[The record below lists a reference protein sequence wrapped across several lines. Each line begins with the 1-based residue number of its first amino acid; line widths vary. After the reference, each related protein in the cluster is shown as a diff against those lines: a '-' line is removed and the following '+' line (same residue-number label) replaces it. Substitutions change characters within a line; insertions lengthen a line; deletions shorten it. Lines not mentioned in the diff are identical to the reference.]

1 MTQSKITMNKDVP
14 EEVDGLEHPKTVE
27 IEQYLKEKLKP
38 RRFAHVLSVRDTA
51 VDLARRHAA
60 DPQKLNF
67 AALLHD
73 CAKWM
78 SPEELIEA
86 AMRYGIQLDGIER
99 ANPSVLHARIGAEL
113 AIGDFDIS
121 HPDILS
127 AVRVHT
133 TGNGAMTLIDKIL
146 YVADFAEP
154 KRTYREAALVLKL
167 AYQDLNRAVLE
178 VSRYKIERLLIK
190 GAAIHPNTI
199 NAYNRALRETCGT
212 G

>member
-1 MTQSKITMNKDVP
+1 MNKDDF
-14 EEVDGLEHPKTVE
+14 ELDAGDWLEHPKTFE
-27 IEQYLKEKLKP
+27 IEEYLKEKLKP
-38 RRFAHVLSVRDTA
+38 RRYAHVLSVRDTA
-51 VDLARRHAA
+51 IDLARKYTA
-60 DPQKLNF
+60 DPHKVNF

-78 SPEELIEA
+78 SPEELYESA
-86 AMRYGIQLDGIER
+86 AHYGLRLDEIER

-113 AIGDFDIS
+113 AIERFSVS
-121 HPDILS
+121 HPEILS
-127 AVRVHT
+127 AIRVHT
-133 TGNGAMTLIDKIL
+133 TGSGTMTLIDKIL

-154 KRTYREAALVLKL
+154 KRTYREAVLVRKL
-167 AYQDLNRAVLE
+167 VYQDLNRAVLE

-199 NAYNRALRETCGT
+199 DAYNSALREIGDT

>member
-1 MTQSKITMNKDVP
+1 MNKNAS
-14 EEVDGLEHPKTVE
+14 EEGDWLEHPKTVE
-27 IEQYLKEKLKP
+27 IERYLNEKLKP
-38 RRFAHVLSVRDTA
+38 RRYAHVLSVRDTA
-51 VDLARRHAA
+51 VDLAIKYSA
-60 DPQKLNF
+60 DLMNVNF

-78 SPEELIEA
+78 SPEELFEA
-86 AMRYGIQLDGIER
+86 AVHYGLQLDAIER

-113 AIGDFDIS
+113 AVEFFEIDQ
-121 HPDILS
+121 PEILN
-127 AVRVHT
+127 AIRVHT

-154 KRTYREAALVLKL
+154 KRTYREADLVRKL

-190 GAAIHPNTI
+190 GTAIHPNTI
-199 NAYNRALRETCGT
+199 DAYNSALRETHST
-212 G
+212 V

>member
-38 RRFAHVLSVRDTA
+38 KRFAHVLSVRDTA

-78 SPEELIEA
+78 SPEELFEA

-113 AIGDFDIS
+113 AIEDFDIS

-154 KRTYREAALVLKL
+154 KRTYREADLVLKL

>member
-1 MTQSKITMNKDVP
+1 MNKNAP
-14 EEVDGLEHPKTVE
+14 EEGDWLEHPKTVE
-27 IEQYLKEKLKP
+27 IERYLNEKLKP
-38 RRFAHVLSVRDTA
+38 RRYAHVLSVRDTA
-51 VDLARRHAA
+51 VDLAIRFSA
-60 DPQKLNF
+60 DLMNVNF

-78 SPEELIEA
+78 SPDELLESA
-86 AMRYGIQLDGIER
+86 VHYGLQLDAIER

-113 AIGDFDIS
+113 AVEFFEIDQ
-121 HPDILS
+121 PEILS
-127 AVRVHT
+127 AIRVHT

-154 KRTYREAALVLKL
+154 KRTYREADLVRKL

-199 NAYNRALRETCGT
+199 FAYNSALRETHST
-212 G
+212 V